1 MDTNAF
7 RHQSFS
13 QLVLFGRGRRAELP
27 ALVAQLGFDRCLVLS
42 TPEQRREAEALAETL
57 GAAAVGVLAEA
68 TMHTPVD
75 VSDAAAA
82 RTRDLGAD
90 STIGIGGGST
100 IGLGKAIALRTGLP
114 QVAVPTTY
122 AGSECT
128 PILGETANG
137 EKKTQR
143 NPVVV
148 PVAIVYD
155 PELTLTLAARSSGM
169 SGMNA
174 LAHAVEALYSPE
186 RSPLLAELAAEGIR
200 ALARALP
207 RVVEAPSDVE
217 ARADALYGAWLCG
230 TCLATSAM
238 AVHHK
243 ICHVLGGLFNL
254 PHAETHALVLPYV
267 VAFNRPAVAE
277 AMERLA
283 GALGARDPVAAI
295 IDLAGAVGAP
305 RSLAELGM
313 PEEGVDAAVDLI
325 LADRYW
331 NPRPL
336 IRPEIERLVRA
347 MYEGSPDG
355 VPG

>member
-1 MDTNAF
+1 MDTNEF

-13 QLVLFGRGRRAELP
+13 QVVLFGNGRRAELP
-27 ALVAQLGFDRCLVLS
+27 ALVEQLGFGRCLVLS
-42 TPEQRREAEALAETL
+42 TPEQRADAETFAEML
-57 GAAAVGVLAEA
+57 GPAAVGVLAEA
-68 TMHTPVD
+68 AMHTPVD

-82 RTRDLGAD
+82 RARELRAD
-90 STIGIGGGST
+90 CTIGVGGGST
-100 IGLGKAIALRTGLP
+100 IGLGKAIGLRTNLP

-128 PILGETANG
+128 PIIGETANG
-137 EKKTQR
+137 KKTTQR
-143 NPVVV
+143 NSVVV
-148 PVAIVYD
+148 PAAIVYD
-155 PELTLTLAARSSGM
+155 PELTLTLPTKSSGM

-186 RSPLLAELAAEGIR
+186 RSPLLVEFAAEGIR

-207 RVVEAPSDVE
+207 RVVDEPSDLD
-217 ARADALYGAWLCG
+217 ARTDALYGTWLCG

-238 AVHHK
+238 ALHHK

-267 VAFNRPAVAE
+267 VAFNKPAAPE
-277 AMERLA
+277 AAERLA
-283 GALGARDPVAAI
+283 DALGADDAVDAMF
-295 IDLAGAVGAP
+295 DLAARVRAP

-313 PEEGVDAAVDLI
+313 PDDGVDAAVELI

-336 IRPEIERLVRA
+336 TRPEVERLVRA
-347 MYEGSPDG
+347 MYERSPDA
-355 VPG
+355 VPS

>member
-7 RHQSFS
+7 RHESFS
-13 QLVLFGRGRRAELP
+13 QVVLFGNGRRAELP
-27 ALVAQLGFDRCLVLS
+27 ALVAQLGLERCLVLS
-42 TPEQRREAEALAETL
+42 TPEQRGDADALSEML
-57 GAAAVGVLAEA
+57 GVAVVAVLAEA
-68 TMHTPVD
+68 TMHTPVE

-82 RTRDLGAD
+82 YAREVGAAC
-90 STIGIGGGST
+90 TIGIGGGST

-114 QVAVPTTY
+114 QIAVPTTY

-128 PILGETANG
+128 PIIGETAEG
-137 EKKTQR
+137 RKKTQR

-148 PVAIVYD
+148 PAAIVYD
-155 PELTLTLAARSSGM
+155 PELTLTLPARSSGV
-169 SGMNA
+169 SGLNA

-186 RSPLLAELAAEGIR
+186 RSPLLAAFAAEGIR
-200 ALARALP
+200 ALAHALP
-207 RVVEAPSDVE
+207 RVVDAPSDLN
-217 ARADALYGAWLCG
+217 ARSDALYGAWLCG

-238 AVHHK
+238 ALHHK

-267 VAFNRPAVAE
+267 VAFNKSAAADAV
-277 AMERLA
+277 ERLA
-283 GALGARDPVAAI
+283 VAIGADDPIAGMF
-295 IDLAGAVGAP
+295 DLAGAVGAP

-313 PEEGVDAAVDLI
+313 PEDGVDAAVDLI

-336 IRPEIERLVRA
+336 TQPEVERLVRT

>member
-1 MDTNAF
+1 MDTKF
-7 RHQSFS
+7 RHQSFA
-13 QLVLFGRGRRAELP
+13 QLVLFGPGRRAELP

-42 TPEQRREAEALAETL
+42 TPEQRRDAEAVADTL
-57 GAAAVGVLAEA
+57 RRAAVGVLAEA
-68 TMHTPVD
+68 TMHTPVE

-82 RTRDLGAD
+82 HARALDAD
-90 STIGIGGGST
+90 STIGVGGGST

-128 PILGETANG
+128 PILGETADG

-148 PVAIVYD
+148 PVAVVYD
-155 PELTLTLAARSSGM
+155 PELTLTLPARSSGT

-186 RSPLLAELAAEGIR
+186 RSPLLAELAAEGVR
-200 ALARALP
+200 ALSRALP
-207 RVVEAPSDVE
+207 RVVEAPSDLD

-238 AVHHK
+238 ALHHK
-243 ICHVLGGLFNL
+243 ICHVLGGLFDL

-267 VAFNRPAVAE
+267 VAFNRPAAPDAVQ
-277 AMERLA
+277 RLA
-283 GALGARDPVAAI
+283 DAMGANDPVAATF
-295 IDLAGAVGAP
+295 DLAGVIGAP
-305 RSLAELGM
+305 RSLAALGV
-313 PEEGVDAAVDLI
+313 PADGIDRAVDLI

-336 IRPEIERLVRA
+336 TRPEVERLVRA
-347 MYEGSPDG
+347 MYEGSRDG

>member
-1 MDTNAF
+1 MDTNEF

-13 QLVLFGRGRRAELP
+13 QVVLFGNGRRAELP

-42 TPEQRREAEALAETL
+42 TPEQRGDADAFAQML
-57 GAAAVGVLAEA
+57 GPAAVGVFAEA

-82 RTRDLGAD
+82 HARELRAD
-90 STIGIGGGST
+90 STVGIGGGST
-100 IGLGKAIALRTGLP
+100 IGLGKAIGLRIGLP

-128 PILGETANG
+128 PIIGETANG
-137 EKKTQR
+137 KKKTQR

-148 PVAIVYD
+148 PAAIVYD
-155 PELTLTLAARSSGM
+155 PELTLTLPAKSSGM

-186 RSPLLAELAAEGIR
+186 RSPLLAEFAAEGIR

-207 RVVEAPSDVE
+207 RVVEEPSDLE

-238 AVHHK
+238 ALHHK

-267 VAFNRPAVAE
+267 VAFNKPAAKD
-277 AMERLA
+277 AAERLA
-283 GALGARDPVAAI
+283 GALEADDPVAAVF
-295 IDLAGAVGAP
+295 DLAGMVGAP

-313 PEEGVDAAVDLI
+313 PEAGVDGAVDLI

-336 IRPEIERLVRA
+336 TRPAVERLVRA
-347 MYEGSPDG
+347 MYDGSPDG

>member
-1 MDTNAF
+1 
-7 RHQSFS
+7 
-13 QLVLFGRGRRAELP
+13 
-27 ALVAQLGFDRCLVLS
+27 
-42 TPEQRREAEALAETL
+42 
-57 GAAAVGVLAEA
+57 
-68 TMHTPVD
+68 
-75 VSDAAAA
+75 
-82 RTRDLGAD
+82 
-90 STIGIGGGST
+90 
-100 IGLGKAIALRTGLP
+100 
-114 QVAVPTTY
+114 
-122 AGSECT
+122 
-128 PILGETANG
+128 
-137 EKKTQR
+137 
-143 NPVVV
+143 
-148 PVAIVYD
+148 
-155 PELTLTLAARSSGM
+155 M

-283 GALGARDPVAAI
+283 GALGAHDPVAAI